1 MEDIIMN
8 LVKENWTKQDGEEFI
23 RYLETLKNTD
33 KIEWS
38 KNILNT
44 NMPVLAIKTPIIK
57 EIVKKIGNGNYNA
70 FLDLELNK
78 YYENSAINGF
88 LISKIKD
95 FKTMKNY
102 LDKYMLKVDN
112 WASCDLLSFDVKN
125 HEEEFYNL
133 SLEYIKSDKPFI
145 RRLGLGILFK
155 FIDNDKYIN
164 QIFTIMNAFYEEE
177 HYYVNMINAWLFC
190 ECFIKRRDETVIFLK
205 NHKLNKFTIN
215 KGISKC
221 RDSYR
226 VSKQDKEMLLNY
238 KVK

>member
-1 MEDIIMN
+1 MN
-8 LVKENWTKQDGEEFI
+8 LVKENWTKKDGEEFTK
-23 RYLETLKNTD
+23 YLETFKNSD

-44 NMPVLAIKTPIIK
+44 NMPVLAIKTPVIK
-57 EIVKKIGNGNYNA
+57 DIVKKISGGDYIS
-70 FLDLELNK
+70 FLNLELNK

-88 LISKIKD
+88 LICKIKD
-95 FKTMKNY
+95 FQIMKNH

-125 HEEEFYNL
+125 QEEKFYNL
-133 SLEYIKSDKPFI
+133 SLEYIKSEKPFV

-155 FIDNDKYIN
+155 FIDNDNYID
-164 QIFTIMNAFYEEE
+164 QIFTIMNMFYDEE
-177 HYYVNMINAWLFC
+177 HYYVNMMNAWLFC
-190 ECFIKRRDETVIFLK
+190 ECFIKRRDETVKFLK

-226 VSKQDKEMLLNY
+226 VSKEDKEMLLDY
-238 KVK
+238 KTK

>member
-1 MEDIIMN
+1 MN

-23 RYLETLKNTD
+23 EYLETFKNSD

-44 NMPVLAIKTPIIK
+44 NMPVLAIKTPVIK
-57 EIVKKIGNGNYNA
+57 DIVKKIGNGNYTA

-95 FKTMKNY
+95 FNTMKSY

-112 WASCDLLSFDVKN
+112 WASCDLLSFNIKN
-125 HEEEFYNL
+125 YEEEFYNL

-164 QIFTIMNAFYEEE
+164 QIFAIMNGFYEEE
-177 HYYVNMINAWLFC
+177 HYYVNMMNAWLFC
-190 ECFIKRRDETVIFLK
+190 ECFIKRRDETVNFLN

-226 VSKQDKEMLLNY
+226 VSKEDKEMLLNY

>member
-1 MEDIIMN
+1 MN
-8 LVKENWTKQDGEEFI
+8 LVKENWTKLDGEEFI
-23 RYLETLKNTD
+23 KYLETFKNSD

-44 NMPVLAIKTPIIK
+44 NMPVLAIKTPVIK
-57 EIVKKIGNGNYNA
+57 DTVKKISEGNYIA

-88 LISKIKD
+88 LMTKIKD
-95 FKTMKNY
+95 FNTMKSY

-112 WASCDLLSFDVKN
+112 WASCDLLSFDIKN

-164 QIFTIMNAFYEEE
+164 QIFTIMNSFCEEE
-177 HYYVNMINAWLFC
+177 HYYVNMMNAWLFC
-190 ECFIKRRDETVIFLK
+190 ECFIKRRDETVKFLK
-205 NHKLNKFTIN
+205 SHKLNKFTIN

-226 VSKQDKEMLLNY
+226 VSKEDKEMLLNY
-238 KVK
+238 KIK